1 MVIEIDRFLT
11 STEWKVCNFINST
24 LFVQYQSW
32 PSSSINIAYTFCC
45 SRFDEDGRISHALL
59 ETFREFPV
67 VVPPDVGRRP
77 PRVLGSLPHGP
88 QRRHRPTESVHP
100 GFWDEICNNTCN
112 ENGKKKDSVWIEHFY
127 LHFIEMIEYMIK
139 MCSRLNS
146 SF

>member
-1 MVIEIDRFLT
+1 MVIEINRIWHQLSERFVILLT
-11 STEWKVCNFINST
+11 RHYSFNISRDHRP
-24 LFVQYQSW
+24 L
-32 PSSSINIAYTFCC
+32 SINIAYTFCC

-112 ENGKKKDSVWIEHFY
+112 ENGKKKDSVWIIVLWE
-127 LHFIEMIEYMIK
+127 
-139 MCSRLNS
+139 
-146 SF
+146 